1 MTKSD
6 FENMIA
12 RLDEMATSL
21 KSLDT
26 RMATIETTVS
36 ASASTASTSSAG
48 KKGVTKKRIVDPN
61 APKRPLNWIFL
72 LRSET
77 YKEIADKYNGTDTSI
92 DKIKKEK
99 QTTYDERKVDA
110 KYKTKYEKIAK
121 KLSEQYKKDVIA
133 YKLKVNDIKA
143 TPIEND
149 SEDDIKEKI
158 NSGNNVKDITVE
170 ADDDSEDDIKSKIN
184 SSKNKAE
191 ALKISELAN
200 AMSDDSD

>member
-26 RMATIETTVS
+26 RMASIETG
-36 ASASTASTSSAG
+36 ASTSVGSTSKKSA
-48 KKGVTKKRIVDPN
+48 TKKRVVDPN

-77 YKEIADKYNGTDTSI
+77 YKEIADRYNGTDTSI

-133 YKLKVNDIKA
+133 YKNSKTDKTVD
-143 TPIEND
+143 ND

-158 NSGNNVKDITVE
+158 NSGNNVVE
-170 ADDDSEDDIKSKIN
+170 ADDEASDSEDDIKSKIN
-184 SSKNKAE
+184 STKNKAE

>member
-36 ASASTASTSSAG
+36 ASASSVG
-48 KKGVTKKRIVDPN
+48 KKGATKKRVVDPN

-77 YKEIADKYNGTDTSI
+77 YKEVVDKYEGTGTSI

-133 YKLKVNDIKA
+133 YKNSKTDKTDKTVD
-143 TPIEND
+143 ND

-158 NSGNNVKDITVE
+158 NSGNNVVEAE
-170 ADDDSEDDIKSKIN
+170 ADDEASDSEDDIKSKIN
-184 SSKNKAE
+184 STKNKAE

>member
-26 RMATIETTVS
+26 RMATIETSVG
-36 ASASTASTSSAG
+36 STSSSTS
-48 KKGVTKKRIVDPN
+48 KKGATKKRVVDPN

-77 YKEIADKYNGTDTSI
+77 YKEIADKYNGTDISI

-133 YKLKVNDIKA
+133 YKNSKTDKTA
-143 TPIEND
+143 ND

-158 NSGNNVKDITVE
+158 NSGNNVIEAE
-170 ADDDSEDDIKSKIN
+170 ADDEASDSEDDIKSKIN
-184 SSKNKAE
+184 STKNKAE